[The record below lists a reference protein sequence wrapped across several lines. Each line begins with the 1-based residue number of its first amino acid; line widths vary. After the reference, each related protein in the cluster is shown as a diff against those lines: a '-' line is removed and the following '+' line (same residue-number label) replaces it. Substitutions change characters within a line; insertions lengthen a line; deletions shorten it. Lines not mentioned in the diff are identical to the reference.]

1 MEGPLWTIC
10 RTFTQFSLLNLNEL
24 KMCRTFDHLNRW
36 DKYRKVLTVQFPL
49 INQVV
54 KKMSVYLKEAT
65 ERVEDVAVDLEMDE
79 LNQHECMAT
88 MTARRGHM
96 QRNNIPPKVGQVGVT
111 GWKWHVLKRSNGKNR
126 MNRSMI
132 IYVLLV
138 TVVTLSQTMVLQNV
152 YHIWFLLKH
161 AMCKAQRLLFFF
173 LCTNVTLYIFC
184 LVGKCSQWTPTLDEI
199 SAWEVGEPSNST

>member
-10 RTFTQFSLLNLNEL
+10 RTFTQFSLLNLKEL
-24 KMCRTFDHLNRW
+24 KRGRTFDHLNRW

-88 MTARRGHM
+88 MTALLGHM
-96 QRNNIPPKVGQVGVT
+96 QRNNITPKVEQVSVT
-111 GWKWHVLKRSNGKNR
+111 GWK
-126 MNRSMI
+126 
-132 IYVLLV
+132 
-138 TVVTLSQTMVLQNV
+138 
-152 YHIWFLLKH
+152 
-161 AMCKAQRLLFFF
+161 
-173 LCTNVTLYIFC
+173 
-184 LVGKCSQWTPTLDEI
+184 
-199 SAWEVGEPSNST
+199 